1 VPTLAGIANTL
12 YVPRVLST
20 ELLLKGY
27 RNGIFPMAI
36 NERGDIA
43 WFSPDPR
50 AVIPLDEGFHVAKSL
65 RRTLQRRKFEVTFDR
80 EFPRV
85 ICACAKSH
93 GDTWISRELVES
105 YCLLHAE
112 GYAHSIEAWA
122 GGQLAGGLYGVHLGG
137 AFFGE
142 SMFHFETDASKVT
155 LVALV
160 EHLRVRGFVLLDTQ
174 WMTPHLER
182 FGTRLVSKGE
192 YRKRLE
198 EALLVNAKF

>member
-1 VPTLAGIANTL
+1 MRRAT
-12 YVPRVLST
+12 YVGGVLST

-50 AVIPLDEGFHVAKSL
+50 AVIPLDEGFHVPHSL
-65 RRTLQRRKFEVTFDR
+65 RRTLRQKKFDVTFDL

-85 ICACAKSH
+85 IRACAKTH
-93 GDTWISRELVES
+93 GDTWISRELIES

-112 GYAHSIEAWA
+112 GHAHSVETWVD
-122 GGQLAGGLYGVHLGG
+122 GELAGGLYGVHVAG

-142 SMFHFETDASKVT
+142 SMFHYVTDGSKVA

-160 EHLRVRGFVLLDTQ
+160 ERLRDRGFALLDTQ

-182 FGTRLVSKGE
+182 FGTMLLSKQE
-192 YRKRLE
+192 YRKRLDV
-198 EALLVNAKF
+198 ALKLAAEF

>member
-1 VPTLAGIANTL
+1 VLTLAGIANTP
-12 YVPRVLST
+12 YASDVLST

-36 NERGDIA
+36 NQRGDIA

-50 AVIPLDEGFHVAKSL
+50 AVIPLDHQFHVPQSL
-65 RRTLQRRKFEVTFDR
+65 CRTLRQKKFEVTFDR

-85 ICACAKSH
+85 IRACAKSH
-93 GDTWISRELVES
+93 GDTWISREIIES

-112 GYAHSIEAWA
+112 GHAHSVETWSN
-122 GGQLAGGLYGVHLGG
+122 GQLAGGLYGVHVGG

-142 SMFHFETDASKVT
+142 SMFHYVTDASKVA
-155 LVALV
+155 LVSLV
-160 EHLRVRGFVLLDTQ
+160 EHLRARGFLLLDTQ

-182 FGTRLVSKGE
+182 FGTTLISKVE

-198 EALLVNAKF
+198 QALLVNAEF